1 IEREG
6 LNNFGRIPSWDVVRV
21 AVAPNLP
28 QESGRTLGE
37 VARRRGVD
45 PLDGVCDFLIADRGA
60 TRILIRSMSEADV
73 REIIGSPWVL
83 IGSDANALATSGP
96 TEQGKP
102 PPRPSGT
109 HATLLRPLLPH
120 HRHLH

>member
-1 IEREG
+1 IRAEIEREG

-28 QESGRTLGE
+28 QEAGRTLGE
-37 VARRRGVD
+37 LARHRGGAPRV
-45 PLDGVCDFLIADRGA
+45 GVCDFLIADRGA

-83 IGSDANALATSGP
+83 IGSDANAVAPSGP
-96 TEQGKP
+96 TGRGKAHP
-102 PPRPSGT
+102 AAEG
-109 HATLLRPLLPH
+109 
-120 HRHLH
+120 